1 MSILIASLVGFASGL
16 TASLGLGGGMVML
29 LYLTAILGISQLEA
43 QAVNLLFF
51 LPIALISL
59 IIHSKSHLIDF
70 KVILPS
76 LAVGAISAALFSF
89 TARFIG
95 SIYLR
100 KAFAVLIIIIGV
112 REVFAKG
119 SSEEKRDRYER
130 L

>member
-1 MSILIASLVGFASGL
+1 MSILTATLVGFASGL
-16 TASLGLGGGMVML
+16 TASLGLGGGMVLL

-59 IIHSKSHLIDF
+59 IIHSNTHLIEF

-95 SIYLR
+95 SIYLQ
-100 KAFAVLIIIIGV
+100 KAFAVLIIIIGLK
-112 REVFAKG
+112 EVFAKASRG
-119 SSEEKRDRYER
+119 KKQDRY
-130 L
+130 

>member
-1 MSILIASLVGFASGL
+1 MSILTATLVGFASGL
-16 TASLGLGGGMVML
+16 TASLGLGGGMVLL

-59 IIHSKSHLIDF
+59 IIHSKSHLIEF

-95 SIYLR
+95 SIYLQ
-100 KAFAVLIIIIGV
+100 KAFAVLIIIIGLK
-112 REVFAKG
+112 EVFAKASRG
-119 SSEEKRDRYER
+119 KKQDRY
-130 L
+130 